1 MTGDS
6 DKAWFM
12 LFDEVCL
19 EQGHIDNLKLAS
31 ALCDL
36 GKSTAPAAF
45 DSAVKSLSH
54 WRQGKHT
61 PNRRN
66 FRLLTL
72 ILEIDDQSGRAEEW
86 QSLYEQAL
94 RRKPIAEEDTLVAQS
109 RGTEE
114 SPEVSLSARRFAK
127 PIMRYA
133 ALAGVLAII
142 AFGVLTLNEPVA
154 ISGTDTRG
162 ITTLPVD
169 MSDQQIY
176 YRELA
181 NLEVGESIVVHG
193 KRGPACSEQPP
204 EWPDVLKFLPELST
218 GVWSDGGVGFRV
230 SRSCGGSTPARAVVF
245 TATRPGMDKF
255 MLYDDPITITVK

>member
-1 MTGDS
+1 MTGS
-6 DKAWFM
+6 INKTWHSF
-12 LFDEVCL
+12 FDAICL
-19 EQGHIDNLKLAS
+19 EHGHVDNVRLAS

-36 GKSTAPAAF
+36 GKSAAPGAF
-45 DSAVKSLSH
+45 ESALKSLSH

-72 ILEIDDQSGRAEEW
+72 ILEIDSQPDRAVEW
-86 QSLYEQAL
+86 HSLYEQAL
-94 RRKPIAEEDTLVAQS
+94 RRKPVVE
-109 RGTEE
+109 
-114 SPEVSLSARRFAK
+114 PEVLVEPSTDEENRPETNLSNRQSAK
-127 PIMRYA
+127 KVMRYA
-133 ALAGVLAII
+133 GLISVIGVI
-142 AFGVLTLNEPVA
+142 AFGLFALMEPAA
-154 ISGTDTRG
+154 ISSNDTKG

-169 MSDQQIY
+169 MTDQQIY
-176 YRELA
+176 YREIA
-181 NLEVGESIVVHG
+181 NLKVGESIVVHG

-230 SRSCGGSTPARAVVF
+230 SRSCGGATPARAVVF